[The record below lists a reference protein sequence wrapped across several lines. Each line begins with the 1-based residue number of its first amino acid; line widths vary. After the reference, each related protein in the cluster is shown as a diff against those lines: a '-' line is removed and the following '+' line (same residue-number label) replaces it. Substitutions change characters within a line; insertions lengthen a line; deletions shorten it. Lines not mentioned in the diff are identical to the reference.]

1 MWGHNKERGRRGENL
16 FAITEEG
23 LDVPL
28 AMEEWHHEREHYNL
42 SAASCDQG
50 QMCGHYTQVRGRR
63 AGGATGRWA
72 GPQGAGRG
80 YVVNGRGRMSRGRGR
95 LSPSGFGAKE
105 PPTLSPR
112 APS

>member
-42 SAASCDQG
+42 SAASCDRG

-63 AGGATGRWA
+63 GGGATGRWA
-72 GPQGAGRG
+72 GLHGGWAGPREQGEGRG
-80 YVVNGRGRMSRGRGR
+80 RGRGR
-95 LSPSGFGAKE
+95 LYPSGLGARGA
-105 PPTLSPR
+105 PTLSPR